1 MLVYDRAKR
10 PTFKELL
17 DLFNGLKSQMQ
28 AEFDKKY
35 DSVEGIEQ

>member
-17 DLFNGLKSQMQ
+17 EFFNGLKSQMQ
-28 AEFDKKY
+28 DDISKKV
-35 DSVEGIEQ
+35 DT